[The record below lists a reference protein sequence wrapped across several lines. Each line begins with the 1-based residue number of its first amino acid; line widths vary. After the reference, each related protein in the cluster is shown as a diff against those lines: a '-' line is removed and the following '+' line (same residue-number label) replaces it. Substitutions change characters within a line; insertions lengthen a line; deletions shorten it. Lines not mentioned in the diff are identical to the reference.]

1 MLQEKLPNQSQL
13 NLYFPV
19 LNQILNPKHELMKL
33 SAVIQWHSLEMS
45 LSKKYNNDMGRPAKP
60 IRLMCSLLILKYL
73 YNLSDEGLIAQ
84 WTQNPYYQY
93 FGGFSEFQWGQPCAS
108 SELVHF
114 RYRIGRQGEELIL
127 KESIRVHD
135 DLKGGAGQKRRKKVS
150 KEKQVFSDTT
160 VQEKD
165 ITFPTDTKL
174 YKKIVERCRRIA
186 RDSGLKVRQSYKR
199 TVPKL
204 MQAQRFRNHPKN
216 KSKAIRAERKL
227 KTIAGRMLREV
238 DRQLEG
244 FDRMIYQGFIDLAN
258 KILSQQKAGS
268 KKIYSLDEPHV
279 YCMSKGKDWKKYEFG
294 SKVNVLWGGK
304 SGLIMAVHNCEENV
318 HDSKT
323 LEPVLDQFERVN
335 EYLPEECV
343 TDRGFRG
350 KVDVK
355 GVKVSIPKPAAK
367 NVTKYQKRKI
377 REKFRKRA
385 GIEPIIGHLKSDFR
399 LKRNYLSGINGDHH
413 NLIMSAVGFNI
424 RKWIR
429 CYLEH
434 LKNWLKFILHYNFQN
449 YCLNQLLAS

>member
-1 MLQEKLPNQSQL
+1 
-13 NLYFPV
+13 V
-19 LNQILNPKHELMKL
+19 LHQILNPKHELVKL
-33 SAVIQWHSLEMS
+33 SAVIQWHQLELA

-73 YNLSDEGLIAQ
+73 YNLSDEGLIAE
-84 WTQNPYYQY
+84 WIQNPYYQY
-93 FGGFSEFQWGQPCAS
+93 LGGFSEFQWGQPCAS

-114 RYRIGRQGEELIL
+114 RYRIGREGEELIL

-135 DLKGGAGQKRRKKVS
+135 DLEDGAGKKKRGKSR

-186 RDSGLKVRQSYKR
+186 KDSGLKVRQSYKR

-244 FDRMIYQGFIDLAN
+244 FDRLIYQEFIDLAN
-258 KILSQQKAGS
+258 QILTQQKKGS

-279 YCMSKGKDWKKYEFG
+279 YCMSKGKDWKRYEFG

-304 SGLIMAVHNCEENV
+304 SGLIMAVHNCVENV

-323 LEPVLDQFERVN
+323 VEPVLEQFERVN
-335 EYLPEECV
+335 GYLPEECI

-350 KVDVK
+350 KSEVK
-355 GVKVSIPKPAAK
+355 GVKVKPVGK
-367 NVTKYQKRKI
+367 NATKYQKQKI

-399 LKRNYLSGINGDHH
+399 LKRNYLSGIDGDHH

-429 CYLEH
+429 CYKEH
-434 LKNWLKFILHYNFQN
+434 LKNWLEIIKRQEFQIR
-449 YCLNQLLAS
+449 CLKLTA